1 MVQTKYTF
9 SQKQVTLLKSFE
21 FSLNRIRNYKS
32 QVLDKEKKTLGL
44 LQRKRD
50 EILEKID
57 NNTDYRLDKA
67 AELSKKQCE
76 GLSMTEISAYNYL
89 IENARLQA
97 ELLQVQLLRAEE
109 EFEAQRQI
117 VLGVY
122 QEKTGMDKLEEKQA
136 EEYRLLEAKAT
147 ENEIMQV
154 VSTQMADK
162 SKNGIDSDIA

>member
-1 MVQTKYTF
+1 M
-9 SQKQVTLLKSFE
+9 KSFE